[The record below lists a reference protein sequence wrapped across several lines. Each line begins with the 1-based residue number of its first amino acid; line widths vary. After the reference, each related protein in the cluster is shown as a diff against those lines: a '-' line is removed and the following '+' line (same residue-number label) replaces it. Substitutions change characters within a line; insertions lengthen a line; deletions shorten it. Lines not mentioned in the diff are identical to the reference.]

1 MSKHP
6 EKKKM
11 SIAKVLAIAVSLPSA
26 IFGVFALGY
35 ILVEKSI
42 ISFELALVLIILVTS
57 FMLYLM
63 VRYALKNK

>member
-6 EKKKM
+6 EEKKM

-35 ILVEKSI
+35 ILVEKSK
-42 ISFELALVLIILVTS
+42 F
-57 FMLYLM
+57 
-63 VRYALKNK
+63 N